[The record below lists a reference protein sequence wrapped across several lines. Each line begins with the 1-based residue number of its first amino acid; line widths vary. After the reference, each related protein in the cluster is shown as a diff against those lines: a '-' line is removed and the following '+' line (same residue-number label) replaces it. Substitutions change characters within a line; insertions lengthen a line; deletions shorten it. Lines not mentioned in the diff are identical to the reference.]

1 MNYKKPQ
8 MTVDERR
15 YIPVTYFVKKTHR
28 KGRKERKAMQQESL
42 RPLCSLWFIT
52 SSTLAHG
59 RAPPQPAPA
68 VYSRLSRGG
77 MSMEGDFGGG
87 DELIVSSKL
96 IINYRQTVSA
106 ESSRFHY
113 IRLMDLRENIVEAF

>member
-1 MNYKKPQ
+1 

-52 SSTLAHG
+52 SSTPAHG

-77 MSMEGDFGGG
+77 MSMDG
-87 DELIVSSKL
+87 
-96 IINYRQTVSA
+96 RRMA
-106 ESSRFHY
+106 EIDASR
-113 IRLMDLRENIVEAF
+113 IRKNLCDRRLNI